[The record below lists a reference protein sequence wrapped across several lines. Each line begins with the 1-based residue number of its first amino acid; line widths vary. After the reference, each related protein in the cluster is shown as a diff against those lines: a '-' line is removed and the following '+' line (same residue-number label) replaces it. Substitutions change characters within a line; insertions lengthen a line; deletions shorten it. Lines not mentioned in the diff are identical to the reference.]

1 MVYLDNAATSFPKPP
16 SVVAEVKRC
25 LEEYCGNA
33 GRGGHPLS
41 MAAAEKIYE
50 CREELSELFGA
61 PDPSRVIF
69 TQNATAALN
78 LAIKGLL
85 PNGAHVITSELE
97 HNSVRRPLEAL
108 ASDGLISFDKISILK
123 SGYLLDGGAI
133 CKQIASVMRKNTA
146 AVVMTACPNVC
157 SLRIPLAD
165 IGRLCRRLGIL
176 FIVDGAQAAGHFPLD
191 MRSMCIDALCLP
203 AHKGL
208 LGPQGGGA
216 LILGEG
222 IMPRVLFE
230 GGSGSSS
237 FEAEMPQETP
247 ERYEAGTLSTPA
259 IAGLC
264 EGVRYVKKLGLSNI
278 EKHEKSLFLYA
289 RQRLGAIPKVRIYM
303 PQYAGSVLSF
313 NVGTLPSDRVA
324 SALGE
329 AEICVRGGFHCNPWA
344 HTALG
349 SEAQGS
355 VRISFSP
362 FNTTG
367 DVDALALEVERLA
380 VK

>member
-16 SVVAEVKRC
+16 SVIAEVTRC

-61 PDPSRVIF
+61 PDPSHVIF

-85 PNGAHVITSELE
+85 LNGAHVITSELE

-108 ASDGLISFDKISILK
+108 AAEGAITFDKISIIGG
-123 SGYLLDGGAI
+123 GYLLDGGAI
-133 CKQIASVMRKNTA
+133 CKQVAGAIRENTA

-157 SLRIPLAD
+157 SLRLPLAD

-176 FIVDGAQAAGHFPLD
+176 FIVDGAQAAGHFPIN
-191 MRSMCIDALCLP
+191 MRSMCIDVLCLP
-203 AHKGL
+203 GHKGL
-208 LGPQGGGA
+208 LGPQGSGA

-237 FEAEMPQETP
+237 FEAEMPCEIP

-264 EGVRYVKKLGLSNI
+264 EGVRYIQKVGIASI
-278 EKHEKSLFLYA
+278 ENHERSLFLYA
-289 RQRLGAIPKVRIYM
+289 RQRLGAIPRVRIYM

-329 AEICVRGGFHCNPWA
+329 AGICVRGGFHCNPWA

-349 SEAQGS
+349 TDTNGS

-362 FNTTG
+362 FNTMG
-367 DVDALALEVERLA
+367 DVDALALALERLT

>member
-16 SVVAEVKRC
+16 SVVAEVTRC
-25 LEEYCGNA
+25 LEEYCGNP

-50 CREELSELFGA
+50 CREELSALFGA
-61 PDPSRVIF
+61 PDPSHVIF

-85 PNGAHVITSELE
+85 PDGAHAIASDLE

-108 ASDGLISFDKISILK
+108 AADGLISFDKISIIGD
-123 SGYLLDGGAI
+123 GYALDGGAI
-133 CKQIASVMRKNTA
+133 CKRITTAIRKNTA
-146 AVVMTACPNVC
+146 AVIMTACPNVC
-157 SLRIPLAD
+157 SLQLPIAE
-165 IGRLCRRLGIL
+165 IGAFCRRRGIL
-176 FIVDGAQAAGHFPLD
+176 FIVDGAQAAGHFPID

-203 AHKGL
+203 GHKGL
-208 LGPQGGGA
+208 LGPQGSGA

-222 IMPRVLFE
+222 IMPRVIFE

-237 FEAEMPQETP
+237 FEAEMPREIP

-264 EGVRYVKKLGLSNI
+264 EGVRYIRRLGLASI
-278 EKHEKSLFLYA
+278 EKHERSLFLYA
-289 RQRLGAIPKVRIYM
+289 RQRLGSIPKVRIYM

-324 SALGE
+324 SALGT
-329 AEICVRGGFHCNPWA
+329 AGICTRGGFHCNPWA
-344 HTALG
+344 HTVLG
-349 SEAQGS
+349 TDAHGS

-362 FNTTG
+362 FNTPQ
-367 DVDALALEVERLA
+367 DVDALALALGELSR
-380 VK
+380 K

>member
-16 SVVAEVKRC
+16 SVVAEVTRC
-25 LEEYCGNA
+25 LEEYCGNP

-50 CREELSELFGA
+50 CREELSALFGA
-61 PDPSRVIF
+61 PDPSHVIF

-85 PNGAHVITSELE
+85 PDGAHVIASDLE

-108 ASDGLISFDKISILK
+108 AADGLISFDKISIIGD
-123 SGYLLDGGAI
+123 GYALDGGAI
-133 CKQIASVMRKNTA
+133 CKRITTAIRKNTA
-146 AVVMTACPNVC
+146 AVIMTACPNVC
-157 SLRIPLAD
+157 SLQLPIAE
-165 IGRLCRRLGIL
+165 IGAFCRRRGIL
-176 FIVDGAQAAGHFPLD
+176 FIVDGAQAAGHFPID

-203 AHKGL
+203 GHKGL
-208 LGPQGGGA
+208 LGPQGSGA

-222 IMPRVLFE
+222 IMPRVIFE

-237 FEAEMPQETP
+237 FEAEMPREIP

-264 EGVRYVKKLGLSNI
+264 EGVRYIRRLGLASI
-278 EKHEKSLFLYA
+278 EKHERSLFLYA
-289 RQRLGAIPKVRIYM
+289 RQRLGSIPKVRIYM
-303 PQYAGSVLSF
+303 QQYAGSVLSF

-324 SALGE
+324 SALGT
-329 AEICVRGGFHCNPWA
+329 AGICTRGGFHCNPWA
-344 HTALG
+344 HTVLG
-349 SEAQGS
+349 TDAHGS

-362 FNTTG
+362 FNTPQ
-367 DVDALALEVERLA
+367 DVDALALALGELSR
-380 VK
+380 K

>member
-16 SVVAEVKRC
+16 SVVAEVTRC
-25 LEEYCGNA
+25 LEEYCGNP

-50 CREELSELFGA
+50 CREELSALFGA
-61 PDPSRVIF
+61 PDPSHVIF

-85 PNGAHVITSELE
+85 PDGAHVIASDLE

-108 ASDGLISFDKISILK
+108 AADGLISFDKISIIGD
-123 SGYLLDGGAI
+123 GYALDGGAI
-133 CKQIASVMRKNTA
+133 CKRITTAIRKNTA
-146 AVVMTACPNVC
+146 AVIMTACPNVC
-157 SLRIPLAD
+157 SLQLPIAE
-165 IGRLCRRLGIL
+165 IGAFCRRRGIL
-176 FIVDGAQAAGHFPLD
+176 FIVDGAQAAGHFPID

-203 AHKGL
+203 GHKGL
-208 LGPQGGGA
+208 LGPQGSGA

-222 IMPRVLFE
+222 IMPRVIFE

-237 FEAEMPQETP
+237 FEAEMPREIP

-264 EGVRYVKKLGLSNI
+264 EGVRYIRRLGLASI
-278 EKHEKSLFLYA
+278 EKHERSLFLYA
-289 RQRLGAIPKVRIYM
+289 RQRLGSIPKVRIYM

-324 SALGE
+324 SALGT
-329 AEICVRGGFHCNPWA
+329 AGICTRGGFHCNPWA
-344 HTALG
+344 HTVLG
-349 SEAQGS
+349 TDAHGS

-362 FNTTG
+362 FNTPQ
-367 DVDALALEVERLA
+367 DVDALALALGELSR
-380 VK
+380 K

>member
-85 PNGAHVITSELE
+85 PYGAHVITSELE

-157 SLRIPLAD
+157 SLRLPLAD
-165 IGRLCRRLGIL
+165 IGRLCRRRGIL

-208 LGPQGGGA
+208 LGPQGCGA

-222 IMPRVLFE
+222 IKPRVLFE

-237 FEAEMPQETP
+237 FEAEMPREIP

-264 EGVRYVKKLGLSNI
+264 EGVRYVRKMGLANI

-289 RQRLGAIPKVRIYM
+289 RQRLGSIPKVRIYM

-329 AEICVRGGFHCNPWA
+329 AGICVRGGFHCNPWA

-349 SEAQGS
+349 TDAHGS

-362 FNTTG
+362 FNTAS
-367 DVDALALEVERLA
+367 DVDALALEVERLT

>member
-16 SVVAEVKRC
+16 SVVAEVTRC
-25 LEEYCGNA
+25 LEEYCGNP

-50 CREELSELFGA
+50 CREELSALFGA
-61 PDPSRVIF
+61 PDPSHVIF

-85 PNGAHVITSELE
+85 PDGAHVIASDLE

-108 ASDGLISFDKISILK
+108 AADGLISFDKISIIGD
-123 SGYLLDGGAI
+123 GYALDGGAI
-133 CKQIASVMRKNTA
+133 CKRITAAIRKNTA
-146 AVVMTACPNVC
+146 AVIMTACPNVC
-157 SLRIPLAD
+157 SLQLPIAE
-165 IGRLCRRLGIL
+165 IGAFCRRRGIL
-176 FIVDGAQAAGHFPLD
+176 FIVDGAQAAGHFPID

-203 AHKGL
+203 GHKGL
-208 LGPQGGGA
+208 LGPQGSGA

-222 IMPRVLFE
+222 ITPRVIFE

-237 FEAEMPQETP
+237 FEAEMPREIP

-264 EGVRYVKKLGLSNI
+264 EGVRYIRRLGLASI
-278 EKHEKSLFLYA
+278 EKHERSLFLYA
-289 RQRLGAIPKVRIYM
+289 RQRLGSIPKVRIYM

-324 SALGE
+324 SALGT
-329 AEICVRGGFHCNPWA
+329 AGICTRGGFHCNPWA
-344 HTALG
+344 HTVLG
-349 SEAQGS
+349 TDAHGS

-362 FNTTG
+362 FNTPQ
-367 DVDALALEVERLA
+367 DVDALALALGELSR
-380 VK
+380 K

>member
-1 MVYLDNAATSFPKPP
+1 MVYLDNAATSFPKPQ
-16 SVVAEVKRC
+16 SVVSEIKRC

-61 PDPSRVIF
+61 PDPSHVIF

-108 ASDGLISFDKISILK
+108 AAQGVISFDKISILK

-157 SLRIPLAD
+157 SLRLPLAD

-176 FIVDGAQAAGHFPLD
+176 FIVDGAQAAGHFSLD

-203 AHKGL
+203 GHKGL

-237 FEAEMPQETP
+237 FEAEMPREIP

-264 EGVRYVKKLGLSNI
+264 EGVRYVKKLGLANI

-349 SEAQGS
+349 SEAHGS

-362 FNTTG
+362 FNTTC
-367 DVDALALEVERLA
+367 DVDALALEVERMT